1 MRNFPC
7 NMPAP
12 LCTSISAKIHEQIE
26 RTDYLVGKIPTDG
39 PPVGAPSPG
48 HAGWSTGRLLG
59 HLFDCL
65 AGFCAVLVA
74 INPERL
80 SHFSKLREM
89 PVNQSPE
96 LSEALDRP
104 LLYRGCI
111 DEDSVCFEIRIAPG

>member
-7 NMPAP
+7 KMPDP
-12 LCTSISAKIHEQIE
+12 LCTSILAKIHEQIE
-26 RTDYLVGKIPTDG
+26 RTDHLVGTIPTDG
-39 PPVGAPSPG
+39 LQWAPSIPG

-65 AGFCAVLVA
+65 AGLYAVLVA

-96 LSEALDRP
+96 LSEAT
-104 LLYRGCI
+104 
-111 DEDSVCFEIRIAPG
+111 A